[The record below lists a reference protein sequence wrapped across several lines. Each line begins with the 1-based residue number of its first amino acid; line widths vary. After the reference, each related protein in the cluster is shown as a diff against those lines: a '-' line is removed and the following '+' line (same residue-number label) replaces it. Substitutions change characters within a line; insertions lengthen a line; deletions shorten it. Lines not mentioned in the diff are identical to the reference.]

1 MKNLTLLF
9 LLNILLTI
17 PVFSQGISFFEGTW
31 KEAMDKAKKEDKLLF
46 VDAFAKWCGPCK
58 AMAKNVFTQ
67 QKVGDYFNSNFI
79 NLKLDMEEADGI
91 TFGHKYPVSAYPT
104 LYFIDGDG
112 KVIKMV
118 KGGQQP
124 DGLINLGAEAL
135 KNVDRSGDFSAKY
148 EAGERD
154 YELVYKYVK
163 ALNQAGKPSLKISN
177 EYLNSN
183 PAITEEQKLLF
194 ILEAAVDADSR
205 IFDKFLDEKSKILKL
220 TDEKSYTSKAMK
232 ACDVAVQKAI
242 DFESETILNDVL
254 VKAKKAFP
262 DDAEKYALKSKMKY
276 YKSSKQSEIYL
287 SAAKTLAKKSSKD
300 IETLKYVVKDILLGF
315 DNEKKLIELAADCMS
330 DVYKMDD
337 SFEHLGLY
345 CNVLILKSEVQ
356 KAIEITSKA
365 KEKAINKKED
375 TARFDG
381 LINYLQ
387 SKKA

>member
-1 MKNLTLLF
+1 MINS
-9 LLNILLTI
+9 
-17 PVFSQGISFFEGTW
+17 VFSQGISFYEGPW
-31 KEAMDKAKKEDKLLF
+31 KEAMEKAKKEDKLLF
-46 VDAFAKWCGPCK
+46 VDAYAKWCGPCK

-124 DGLINLGAEAL
+124 DGLINLGVEAL

-148 EAGERD
+148 DAGDRD
-154 YELVYKYVK
+154 YDLVFKYVK

-183 PAITEEQKLLF
+183 PEITEDQKLSF
-194 ILEAAVDADSR
+194 IFEATVDADSR
-205 IFDKFLDEKSKILKL
+205 IFDKFLEDKSKIIKL
-220 TDEKSYTSKAMK
+220 TDEKSYSSKAMK
-232 ACDVAVQKAI
+232 ACDVAIQKAI
-242 DFESETILNDVL
+242 DFESETILNDAFI
-254 VKAKKAFP
+254 KAKKAFP
-262 DDAEKYALKSKMKY
+262 DDSEKYILKSKMKY
-276 YKSSKQSEIYL
+276 YKSSKETENYL
-287 SAAKTLAKKSSKD
+287 SAAKTLYKKSAKD
-300 IETLKYVVKDILLGF
+300 AETLKFVVKDILLGF
-315 DNEKKLIELAADCMS
+315 DDNKKLIDLATDCMS
-330 DVYKMDD
+330 DVYKIDD

-345 CNVLILKSEVQ
+345 CNVLILKSEVV
-356 KAIEITSKA
+356 KAIEITTKA
-365 KEKAINKKED
+365 KEKAISKNED
-375 TARFDG
+375 PGRYDG
-381 LINYLQ
+381 LLNYLQ